1 MGDDRNEADAREF
14 LHEQISKAGLYWQR
28 LRTILPRL
36 QKRYHQ
42 VADAEEYAA
51 WATTF
56 DRLKPKHS
64 AAAAKLKTIYIEFE
78 AKVVEAL
85 TEAKQVDAEVQFVMH
100 RKPYHLWESNNDGR
114 GLPTVEA
121 AARGLKGVS
130 SDYSLMSMKIPVF
143 NSANQLAWPPP
154 QIPLAVQVARSMV
167 PVPGDPRQ
175 FTNRWHEV
183 AAEKAQAARQQR
195 LREQQEEQARI
206 DVDPRAD
213 QWWKVQSA

>member
-1 MGDDRNEADAREF
+1 MQSAEF
-14 LHEQISKAGLYWQR
+14 AVQR
-28 LRTILPRL
+28 LRTMLPRL
-36 QKRYHQ
+36 QKRYQQ

-85 TEAKQVDAEVQFVMH
+85 TEAKQVDAEVQVVMH

-121 AARGLKGVS
+121 AARGLTGVS
-130 SDYSLMSMKIPVF
+130 SDYSLMSMKI
-143 NSANQLAWPPP
+143 AC
-154 QIPLAVQVARSMV
+154 VQ
-167 PVPGDPRQ
+167 
-175 FTNRWHEV
+175 FC
-183 AAEKAQAARQQR
+183 
-195 LREQQEEQARI
+195 
-206 DVDPRAD
+206 
-213 QWWKVQSA
+213 QSAGMAAAANPPCRASGSVNGASSRRSETIY

>member
-1 MGDDRNEADAREF
+1 
-14 LHEQISKAGLYWQR
+14 
-28 LRTILPRL
+28 
-36 QKRYHQ
+36 
-42 VADAEEYAA
+42 
-51 WATTF
+51 
-56 DRLKPKHS
+56 
-64 AAAAKLKTIYIEFE
+64 
-78 AKVVEAL
+78 
-85 TEAKQVDAEVQFVMH
+85 MH

-114 GLPTVEA
+114 ALVTVEL
-121 AARGLKGVS
+121 AARAIKGVS
-130 SDYSLMSMKIPVF
+130 PDFSLMTIKLPAF
-143 NSANQLAWPPP
+143 DKPNQLAWPPP